1 MLQEQYRAPM
11 HSHVKSITHLCL
23 VSHRQHPN
31 TQATGVADFLL
42 HKSLLKRPY
51 RSALPTQMEYYA
63 MRHSAT
69 DIRVIDFR
77 VVIDIE
83 IDGGETV
90 SDWFDDLGKRLT
102 TLD

>member
-1 MLQEQYRAPM
+1 
-11 HSHVKSITHLCL
+11 
-23 VSHRQHPN
+23 
-31 TQATGVADFLL
+31 
-42 HKSLLKRPY
+42 
-51 RSALPTQMEYYA
+51 

-77 VVIDIE
+77 AVIDIE